1 MIIDKMLKEGHI
13 QEQDVT
19 RCQIFNF
26 EIPVQTSVD
35 NTDEM
40 KSATLAFNEGFLNL
54 PAPKCIFVGN
64 LQTPNKSELIPLIFK
79 LTQSDEQ
86 GDIDVHPFYPMPNG
100 SLAFRQGWIT
110 PFKMEKCHS
119 TTTMALN
126 ISDDAIGMS
135 ISKDNLGELTRTA
148 KEFGLS
154 SDELMKGAYGIFH
167 TFVTVSLGR
176 LITDGIKQ
184 EKIVPSEKLNKK
196 RISRGYPEMVSHTV
210 VKLKPCRPPMG
221 RSGSQGEYF
230 TPKRYHFRRGHVRH
244 FKNGQK
250 TWVRSC
256 FVGDISQGKVEHQ
269 YKVSV

>member
-1 MIIDKMLKEGHI
+1 MLKERHI
-13 QEQDVT
+13 QEQDVKG
-19 RCQIFNF
+19 CQIFNF
-26 EIPVQTSVD
+26 EIPVETSED
-35 NTDEM
+35 RTDEE
-40 KSATLAFNEGFLNL
+40 KSSTLAFNEGFLNL

-64 LQTPNKSELIPLIFK
+64 LQTISKGLISIIFK

-86 GDIDVHPFYPMPNG
+86 SDIEV
-100 SLAFRQGWIT
+100 T
-110 PFKMEKCHS
+110 PFHGTRSVWLPSFKMQKCHP
-119 TTTMALN
+119 TTSMQLG
-126 ISDDAIGMS
+126 ISDDNAIGVG
-135 ISKDNLGELTRTA
+135 ISKDDW
-148 KEFGLS
+148 
-154 SDELMKGAYGIFH
+154 DELKRTYDLDYFGDEILKKVYALYH

-176 LITDGIKQ
+176 LITDGIEQ

-256 FVGDISQGKVEHQ
+256 FVGDISQGKVEHR
-269 YKVSV
+269 YEVSV